1 EDRGWDV
8 GRLFDPDPDAVGKSM
23 VRHGGF
29 LHDAGEFDPGFFG
42 VSPREA
48 LAMDPQQRLLLETS
62 WEVLERA
69 GIDPTSLKGSRTGVF
84 AGAMYHDYATNI
96 TRVPEELEGFLGN
109 GNAGSFIS
117 GRVAYTFG
125 FEGPAVTMDT
135 ACSSSLVAMHSAMQ
149 ALRSGECSLALAG
162 GVAVMATPG
171 SFVEFSRQRGLAADG
186 RCKSFAAGADG
197 TSWAEGVGLVLLER
211 LSDARRNGHEV
222 LALVRGAAV
231 NQDGASNG
239 ITAPNGP
246 SQQRVIR
253 QALANAGLSA
263 ADVDAVEAHG
273 TGTSLGD
280 PIEAQA
286 LIATYGQERPR
297 GDRPL
302 WLGSLKSNIGHAQ
315 AAAGVA
321 GVIKMVQAMRH
332 GVLPKTLH
340 VDEPSPK
347 VDWSAGAVELL
358 TESREWPET
367 QDRPRRA
374 AVSSF
379 GLSGTNAHV
388 ILEAVQTES
397 AAERAVSSGGVVPD
411 GATSGGA
418 APGGVVPLVVSGRS
432 PEAVR
437 AQARRLADHLETHP
451 ELSLAD
457 AAFSL
462 ATTRARFDHRA
473 VVVAGSVDEAREQ
486 LASAESQ
493 AVVPGRV
500 GVLFTGQGSQRA
512 GMGRELHAAFPVFAE
527 AFDEVCAAV
536 DKELGRSLK
545 ELVFEG
551 ADLLDETRYAQP
563 ALFAVEVALFRLVES
578 WGVRADCL
586 AGHSIGEVT
595 AAYVAGVWSL
605 EDAAALVV
613 ARGRLMQAL
622 PSGGVMFAVEAA
634 EDEVAPLLA
643 EGVSIAAVN
652 GPSSLV
658 LSGVEEAV
666 AQVVARLEG
675 RRSKRLRVSHAF
687 HSSLM
692 DPMLEEFR
700 QVVAG
705 LTFHEPVLPVV
716 SNLTG
721 EVADASR
728 LCSPEYW
735 VEHVRGTVRFHDG
748 VQALRELKV
757 STFVELG
764 PDGVL
769 SGMVAQDCVPSL
781 RREVPE
787 VRALMNTLGQLH
799 ARGVEVDWETVFTG
813 TGARRV
819 DLPTYA
825 FQHQRYWIEGDGPAV
840 PETVADP
847 VDAAFWDIVDRGD
860 AESMARSLRLDAS
873 VLDGVLPALSSW
885 RSRHRDQAVLD
896 GWRYRIDWRPISGA
910 SAAGSVVAD
919 GVWLML
925 VPAGQA
931 EVMAAATGGALTAH
945 GGRVVRVDVDG
956 EDRKGLAELVRAGLD
971 TVGTTPVGVVSLLPL
986 DERPEADHPTLSRG
1000 TAATVTL
1007 VQSLSDL
1014 DVTAPLWCLTSG
1026 AVAVREDDE
1035 AYSATQPMVWGLGTV
1050 LALDH
1055 PRSWGGLVDMAAR
1068 PDEAA
1073 LGRLVAVLHGGHGED
1088 QVAIRATGAYA
1099 RRMIRAESAAAGG
1112 TGAGESWTP
1121 RGTVLVTGGTGG
1133 IGAHVARWAAGRGAE
1148 HLLLL
1153 SRRGPAAEGAD
1164 ALEAEL
1170 TALGAR
1176 VTVVGCDVTDR
1187 AALAEIIAAVPPD
1200 VPVSAVF
1207 HTAGAAQEPTRLPD
1221 SSVAEFAE
1229 VGRAKIAGAVHL
1241 DALLADRPLDAFVV
1255 FSSGAAV
1262 WGGAGQSGYAAA
1274 NAFVEGL
1281 AHRRRARGLAAT
1293 AVAWGA
1299 WAGGGMVDERVAEE
1313 FAGVGVELMRPD
1325 LAVEGLGQAMARG
1338 EGHLV
1343 VAGVDWSRFVPAY
1356 TAARERPLLRDL
1368 PEVAALT
1375 ATSTDSGTDA
1385 GGPRSEDG
1393 GEALRARLLP
1403 LSPPERLTALTEL
1416 VLVEAGQ
1423 VLGHATGST
1432 AVEDGV
1438 AFLDI
1443 GFDSLTGLELRNRLN
1458 RLSGLDLPQGL
1469 IFDFPTAG
1477 MIAELVLEVLEPGL
1491 VVTPEAVAEEIG
1503 KLESALAPALHDD
1516 ASRTRA
1522 VSLLRELLAEWDHIE
1537 KEK

>member
-1 EDRGWDV
+1 
-8 GRLFDPDPDAVGKSM
+8 
-23 VRHGGF
+23 
-29 LHDAGEFDPGFFG
+29 
-42 VSPREA
+42 
-48 LAMDPQQRLLLETS
+48 
-62 WEVLERA
+62 
-69 GIDPTSLKGSRTGVF
+69 
-84 AGAMYHDYATNI
+84 
-96 TRVPEELEGFLGN
+96 
-109 GNAGSFIS
+109 
-117 GRVAYTFG
+117 
-125 FEGPAVTMDT
+125 
-135 ACSSSLVAMHSAMQ
+135 
-149 ALRSGECSLALAG
+149 
-162 GVAVMATPG
+162 
-171 SFVEFSRQRGLAADG
+171 
-186 RCKSFAAGADG
+186 
-197 TSWAEGVGLVLLER
+197 
-211 LSDARRNGHEV
+211 
-222 LALVRGAAV
+222 
-231 NQDGASNG
+231 
-239 ITAPNGP
+239 
-246 SQQRVIR
+246 
-253 QALANAGLSA
+253 
-263 ADVDAVEAHG
+263 
-273 TGTSLGD
+273 
-280 PIEAQA
+280 
-286 LIATYGQERPR
+286 
-297 GDRPL
+297 
-302 WLGSLKSNIGHAQ
+302 
-315 AAAGVA
+315 
-321 GVIKMVQAMRH
+321 QAMRH

-411 GATSGGA
+411 GVTSGGA
-418 APGGVVPLVVSGRS
+418 APLVVSGRS

-473 VVVAGSVDEAREQ
+473 VVVAGSVAEAREQ
-486 LASAESQ
+486 LASVESQ

-500 GVLFTGQGSQRA
+500 GVLFTGQGSQRV
-512 GMGRELHAAFPVFAE
+512 GMGRELCAAFAVFAE

-536 DKELGRSLK
+536 DRELGRSLK
-545 ELVFEG
+545 ELVFDG
-551 ADLLDETRYAQP
+551 GDLLDETRYAQP

-578 WGVRADCL
+578 WGVRPHCL

-595 AAYVAGVWSL
+595 AAFVAGVWSL

-634 EDEVAPLLA
+634 EDEVAPLLTD
-643 EGVSIAAVN
+643 GVSIAAVN
-652 GPSSLV
+652 GSSSLV

>member
-1 EDRGWDV
+1 M
-8 GRLFDPDPDAVGKSM
+8 GRLFDPDPDAVGKST

-84 AGAMYHDYATNI
+84 TGAMYHDYATNL

-109 GNAGSFIS
+109 GNAGSFVS

-171 SFVEFSRQRGLAADG
+171 SFIEFSRQRGLAADG

-197 TSWAEGVGLVLLER
+197 TAWAEGVGLVLLER

-222 LALVRGAAV
+222 LALVRGAAI

-263 ADVDAVEAHG
+263 ADIDVVEAHG

-286 LIATYGQERPR
+286 LIATYGQERP
-297 GDRPL
+297 GADRPL

-340 VDEPSPK
+340 VDEPSPA

-358 TESREWPET
+358 TDAREWPET
-367 QDRPRRA
+367 HDRPRRA

-388 ILEAVQTES
+388 ILEGVES
-397 AAERAVSSGGVVPD
+397 ATPVDGAVVPDGVVPD
-411 GATSGGA
+411 SGA
-418 APGGVVPLVVSGRS
+418 PRGVPPLVVSGRS

-437 AQARRLADHLETHP
+437 AQTARLADLLEERP
-451 ELSLAD
+451 ELSLVD
-457 AAFSL
+457 VAFSL
-462 ATTRARFDHRA
+462 ATTRAHFDHRA
-473 VVVAGSVDEAREQ
+473 VVVAGSAEEAREH
-486 LASAESQ
+486 LASVEPQ
-493 AVVPGRV
+493 TVVPGRL
-500 GVLFTGQGSQRA
+500 GVLFTGQGSQRV

-536 DKELGRSLK
+536 DKELGRSLR

-551 ADLLDETRYAQP
+551 ADLLDETRFAQP

-578 WGVRADCL
+578 WGVRPDYL

-595 AAYVAGVWSL
+595 AAFVAGVWSL

-634 EDEVAPLLA
+634 EDEVVPLLT
-643 EGVSIAAVN
+643 EGVSVAAVN
-652 GPSSLV
+652 GASSLV
-658 LSGVEEAV
+658 LSGVEDAV
-666 AQVVARLEG
+666 TAVVARLEG

-692 DPMLEEFR
+692 DPMLDEFR

-705 LTFHEPVLPVV
+705 LTFHEPALPVV

-721 EVADASR
+721 GVADAGR
-728 LCSPEYW
+728 LCSAEYW

-757 STFVELG
+757 STFLELG

-769 SGMVAQDCVPSL
+769 SGMVAQECLPSL
-781 RREVPE
+781 RRDVPE
-787 VRALMNTLGQLH
+787 DRALMNCLGQLH
-799 ARGVEVDWETVFTG
+799 ARGVAVDWEKVFAA

-819 DLPTYA
+819 DLPTYP
-825 FQHQRYWIEGDGPAV
+825 FQRQRYWIEGDGPAV

-860 AESMARSLRLDAS
+860 ANSLARSLRLDAS

-885 RSRHRDQAVLD
+885 RRRHRDQAVLD
-896 GWRYRIDWRPISGA
+896 GWRYRIEWRPMA
-910 SAAGSVVAD
+910 DAPAPATVVAD
-919 GVWLML
+919 GTWLMV

-931 EVMAAATGGALTAH
+931 DAMADAVGGALTAH
-945 GGRVVRVDVDG
+945 GGRVVRLDVDG
-956 EDRKGLAELVRAGLD
+956 EDRKDLAELIRAALVRAGLD
-971 TVGTTPVGVVSLLPL
+971 TAGDLLAGVLSVLPL
-986 DERPEADHPTLSRG
+986 DERPDADHPTLSRG

-1007 VQSLSDL
+1007 VQSLRDL
-1014 DVTAPLWCLTSG
+1014 DVVAPLWCLTSG
-1026 AVAVREDDE
+1026 AVAVREDEE
-1035 AYSATQPMVWGLGTV
+1035 ADSATQPMVWGLGTV

-1055 PRSWGGLVDMAAR
+1055 PRSWGGLVDVAAG
-1068 PDEAA
+1068 PDETT
-1073 LGRLVAVLHGGHGED
+1073 LGRLVAVLGGGLGED
-1088 QVAIRATGAYA
+1088 QVAVRSTGAYA
-1099 RRMIRAESAAAGG
+1099 RRMVRAESAAADDA
-1112 TGAGESWTP
+1112 TAAEPWTP
-1121 RGTVLVTGGTGG
+1121 RGTVLITGGTGG
-1133 IGAHVARWAAGRGAE
+1133 IGAHVARWAASRGAE

-1153 SRRGPAAEGAD
+1153 SRRGRAAEGAD
-1164 ALEAEL
+1164 ALESEL

-1176 VTVVGCDVTDR
+1176 VTIVACDVTDR
-1187 AALAEIIAAVPPD
+1187 AALADVIAAVPSE
-1200 VPVSAVF
+1200 VPVRAVF
-1207 HTAGAAQEPTRLPD
+1207 HTAGAAQAPAQLPD

-1281 AHRRRARGLAAT
+1281 AHRRRAGGRAAT

-1313 FAGVGVELMRPD
+1313 FAEVGVELMRPD
-1325 LAVEGLGQAMARG
+1325 LAVEALGQAVAGG

-1343 VAGVDWSRFVPAY
+1343 VAGIDWSRFVPAF
-1356 TAARERPLLRDL
+1356 TVARQRPLLREL
-1368 PEVAALT
+1368 PEAAALT
-1375 ATSTDSGTDA
+1375 AAGTGAAVGRGKDA
-1385 GGPRSEDG
+1385 GSGDD
-1393 GEALRARLLP
+1393 GEALRTRLLP
-1403 LSPPERLTALTEL
+1403 LSPPERLTALTDL

-1458 RLSGLDLPQGL
+1458 RVSGLDLPQGL

-1477 MIAELVLEVLEPGL
+1477 MIAELMLEALEPGL
-1491 VVTPEAVAEEIG
+1491 AVTPEAVAEEIG
-1503 KLESALAPALHDD
+1503 KLKSALAPALHDE
-1516 ASRTRA
+1516 ASRAGA
-1522 VSLLRELLAEWDHIE
+1522 VARLRELLAEWDHIE